1 MKKFQFEKVYE
12 EVEIG
17 DKVYRVDFSDDKALE
32 YRAKFNKFYK
42 EAQELEKTD
51 LDTLSDE
58 EQLAIFHKN
67 RENMK
72 EITDVIL
79 GEGAFDELYEL
90 SGRSTANYMQ
100 LLLFLGKVVAEKT
113 EKVKEDARKKYVKKG
128 RA

>member
-17 DKVYRVDFSDDKALE
+17 DKIYRVDFSDDKALE

-51 LDTLSDE
+51 LDALSDE
-58 EQLAIFHKN
+58 EQLAIFNKN

-100 LLLFLGKVVAEKT
+100 LLLFLGEVIAEKT